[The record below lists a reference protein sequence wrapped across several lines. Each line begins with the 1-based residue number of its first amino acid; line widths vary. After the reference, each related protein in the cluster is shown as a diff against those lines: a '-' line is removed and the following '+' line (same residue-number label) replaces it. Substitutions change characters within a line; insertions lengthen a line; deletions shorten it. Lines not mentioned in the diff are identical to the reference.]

1 MNERNINSETTR
13 AIVAQDRNALAPRG
27 GVFFDGTSGAKIM
40 STLTGQV
47 IGTDSFSFSVM
58 FRVPTVAPVSADYGG
73 IMLLASSATS
83 PNAVYYVARLHL
95 DSDGKLYFT
104 LNEPGGTGFIAKV
117 RTLSSVVATL
127 GGKFVHVVVVR
138 NAAGNAGTIYING
151 VASSE
156 SVAGYTGS
164 WQTIAVTSTYL
175 HFGYD
180 GTGGYNTANLLLTC
194 ASLYN
199 LALDA
204 ASVLEIYELG
214 GAVPERFK
222 FGTQANRFPTG
233 NVLSLGAS
241 DADVATGGNPN
252 GTTWARTVGAR
263 TGGLGGFY
271 NKITGSGWAT
281 WFHWSL
287 GLSATSAT
295 YAVRFWARLNAGTT
309 GNGLSV
315 GLGVQGGSILAY
327 SPRQAVTS
335 TWTQYTHIL
344 PIPTAKT
351 ATLGMMAFD
360 SQFSGSFDIDIDDV
374 EVIPLG
380 AVAHYDADLDGIGYQ
395 LHDQSTNKL
404 DAWVSASGVAWTKPR
419 REGYLRTTLTWAG
432 THESK
437 YLSGE
442 PISSVCMPVTAIVT
456 GVTTKSSAA
465 SSGSGLSIAAEW
477 NSANLVALNAFSTT
491 KKIHALLGGAVPN
504 GNNDP
509 RFTRYGI
516 DPDTVN
522 FTGSIDVELRYS
534 DTHGNP

>member
-222 FGTQANRFPTG
+222 FGTQQNIITASFG
-233 NVLSLGAS
+233 NSGGAGGYETFS
-241 DADVATGGNPN
+241 SASAAGFTAVNSSSGGNAASTIVP
-252 GTTWARTVGAR
+252 AVGIGAQYR
-263 TGGLGGFY
+263 
-271 NKITGSGWAT
+271 
-281 WFHWSL
+281 
-287 GLSATSAT
+287 
-295 YAVRFWARLNAGTT
+295 VR
-309 GNGLSV
+309 
-315 GLGVQGGSILAY
+315 GSITLNSGSLPSALLY
-327 SPRQAVTS
+327 EPSWS
-335 TWTQYTHIL
+335 TQIANAPVL
-344 PIPTAKT
+344 TA
-351 ATLGMMAFD
+351 
-360 SQFSGSFDIDIDDV
+360 GSFDLTLTATASSPTGSRLAIFTAINSDFV
-374 EVIPLG
+374 LSGVTLQRLG

-404 DAWVSASGVAWTKPR
+404 DAVLTATGVSWTKPAR
-419 REGYLRTTLTWAG
+419 RGYVRGTLTWAG
-432 THESK
+432 THEAKS
-437 YLSGE
+437 LIGQRAF
-442 PISSVCMPVTAIVT
+442 PVGALVNDVVLTPT
-456 GVTTKSSAA
+456 A
-465 SSGSGLSIAAEW
+465 SSSGAGPAVGCT
-477 NSANLVALNAFSTT
+477 NSANRWVGTAAMTANVREARALNQRIPAAAGDSNHD
-491 KKIHALLGGAVPN
+491 IL
-504 GNNDP
+504 
-509 RFTRYGI
+509 I
-516 DPDTVN
+516 DPDTAN
-522 FTGSIDVELRYS
+522 FTGSIAAEVQYS
-534 DTHGNP
+534 VTEGTP